1 MAKASQKA
9 GSQKSGSPKIGPDL
23 SGPVKTKTKKASDLQ
38 SPSLKAFKER
48 IGEIQDLRTTQGLL
62 GWDLEV
68 FMPEKGSAVR
78 SSQLSTLAKLSH
90 EMLVS
95 EETGTLLKELRAP
108 EVLKG
113 LSKVEQAMVRE
124 VGKEYDRQQ
133 KIPTQLVQEMT
144 QTTAEAMPLWAE
156 ARKKSDFKLFAP
168 ILTKIIEQNQRM
180 AEAIGYEKS
189 PYNALLDLYEPNLT
203 VAQIDPLFKDLKA
216 EIVPLLQAIQNAK
229 APETKFL
236 HKKYDTQS
244 QLAFSKVVVEAMGFD
259 LKAGRLDL
267 SVHPFSMG
275 ISPDDVRLTTR
286 VFERD
291 LFSCLASALHEA
303 GHGLY
308 EQGSQPE
315 LIRTTLEGGTSLGIH
330 ESQSRMWENI
340 VGRSRPFWKHFYP
353 KLKKAFPGKLDG
365 VKLEAFYKAINRVQ
379 SSPIRVEADE
389 VTYNLHI
396 MLRYGIEKDLIEGKM
411 KVKDIPEI
419 WNEQMK
425 TLLGYSPKNDAE
437 GCLQDV
443 HWSHGSF
450 GYFPTYTLGNL
461 YSAMFFEMA
470 TKQINDLSRQ
480 IEKGNLSP
488 LTAWL
493 KQEIHWVGKMES
505 PDEISRR
512 VTGQSLTAKPF
523 VNYLWAK
530 YGELYGIQRK

>member
-1 MAKASQKA
+1 MAN
-9 GSQKSGSPKIGPDL
+9 
-23 SGPVKTKTKKASDLQ
+23 
-38 SPSLKAFKER
+38 PSLAKKSKSEKSSVKSSTTKPTSFTAFKER
-48 IGEIQDLRTTQGLL
+48 VGEIQDLRTTQGLL

-78 SSQLSTLAKLSH
+78 SNQLSTLAKISH

-95 EETGTLLKELRAP
+95 EEMGQWLKELRAP
-108 EVLKG
+108 AVLKG
-113 LSKVEQAMVRE
+113 LDKLDQAMVRE
-124 VGKEYDRQQ
+124 VGKEFDRQQ

-156 ARKKSDFKLFAP
+156 ARKTSNFKLFAP
-168 ILTKIIEQNQRM
+168 ILTRIIEQNQRI

-189 PYNALLDLYEPNLT
+189 PYDALLDLYEPGLT

-216 EIVPLLQAIQNAK
+216 EIVPLLKAIQNAK

-236 HKKYDTQS
+236 NKKYDIQS
-244 QLAFSKVVVEAMGFD
+244 QLEFSKLVVSAMGFD
-259 LKAGRLDL
+259 MKAGRLDQ

-286 VFERD
+286 VFERE
-291 LFSCLASALHEA
+291 LFSCLASAMHEA

-308 EQGSQPE
+308 EQGGMPE

-353 KLKKAFPGKLDG
+353 KLKKAFPGKLDD
-365 VKLEAFYKAINRVQ
+365 VKLDAFYKAINRVQ

-461 YSAMFFEMA
+461 YSAMFFETA
-470 TKQINDLSRQ
+470 KKQVKDLEHY
-480 IEKGNLSP
+480 IEKGKLTH

-493 KQEIHWVGKMES
+493 KKEIHAVGKMES

-512 VTGQSLTAKPF
+512 VNGQSLTAKPF
-523 VNYLWAK
+523 VHYLWTK
-530 YGELYGIQRK
+530 YGELYGIKRK